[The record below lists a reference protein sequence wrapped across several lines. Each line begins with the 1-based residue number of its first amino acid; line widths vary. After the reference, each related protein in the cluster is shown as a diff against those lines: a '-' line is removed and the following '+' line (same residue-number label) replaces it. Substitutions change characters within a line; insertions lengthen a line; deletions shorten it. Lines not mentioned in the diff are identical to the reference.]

1 MAQARYLLLLF
12 YAKLLIM
19 DYDFHQSPL
28 SKALLTGLFA
38 GFTATVFCLIYNLIY
53 RESTAFS
60 LSDIINVSSLI
71 FAVNLVFLV
80 IGAIYYGLIKSF
92 RKGELIFIVVFALL
106 TIFFAWKAE
115 GVQRSANELLNSEF
129 RQLLLGVVII
139 MGVSAV
145 VLIPF
150 LFHNKKFEEHVL

>member
-1 MAQARYLLLLF
+1 
-12 YAKLLIM
+12 M

-139 MGVSAV
+139 MGVSAA